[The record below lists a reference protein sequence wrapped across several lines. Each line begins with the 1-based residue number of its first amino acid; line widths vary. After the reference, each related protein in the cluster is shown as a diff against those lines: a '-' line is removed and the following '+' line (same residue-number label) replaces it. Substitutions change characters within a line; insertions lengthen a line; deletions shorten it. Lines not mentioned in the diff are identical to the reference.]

1 MSTFPSLPGSD
12 NPGLG
17 CASVP
22 DLPGFLI
29 LPSDHYDHVK
39 AGTRIFSEIA
49 KTHTLFIR
57 GGRVVELIATQHGPE
72 LSILRPSALQSRL
85 DRYGLPTMVHFLND
99 GKLYLRTKR
108 CPRQTAEVLLDSL
121 EARELLPPIAS
132 ITAAPVLIKHEEGLK
147 VLGPGYHT
155 EQGGILVAGGT
166 DPPIVPISEAVKA
179 IMGLYKDFI
188 FQTPA
193 DFSRALAM
201 LITPGLKLGGFLTTP
216 TPIDIAEAD
225 QSQSGKTYRQT
236 INRLV
241 YQERGYLISRR
252 EGGVG
257 SLDESIS
264 SALMSGRIFIVA
276 DNLRGKVNSQYLEA
290 IVTSPES
297 IPVRVPH
304 RGEALVDARSV
315 SFSITSNGI
324 ETTRDLGNRSSF
336 VRIRKREP
344 GYIWHPWPEGSLH
357 AHVEVNQGYYLGC
370 VHAVIRYWFEQGC
383 PKTDETRHDM
393 REWAGSLDWICRHIF
408 ETDPLMDGH
417 QETQRR
423 VSNPLQVWLRALCQA
438 VDQNELLGKGLQT
451 SELWEVSQNNGINLP
466 NHGKDIEGSAA
477 HQAVGRILSNCFN
490 KEEGSSISIDGY
502 NIQRSEPTKKDEKNR
517 CNRKVKHYTFS
528 RIAPCP

>member
-1 MSTFPSLPGSD
+1 MSSIQRLPGSD
-12 NPGLG
+12 NPRLG

-22 DLPGFLI
+22 DPPGILI

-57 GGRVVELIATQHGPE
+57 GGRVVELIGTQHGPE
-72 LSILRPSALQSRL
+72 LSILRPPALQSRL
-85 DRYGLPTMVHFLND
+85 DRYGTPTMAHILMD
-99 GKLYLRTKR
+99 GKPCLRVKR

-147 VLGPGYHT
+147 VLGPGYHI
-155 EQGGILVAGGT
+155 EQGGILVTGGT
-166 DPPIVPISEAVKA
+166 DPPIIPIPEAVKA
-179 IMGLYKDFI
+179 IKGLFQDFA
-188 FQTPA
+188 FQTSA
-193 DFSRALAM
+193 DYSRALAM
-201 LITPGLKLGGFLTTP
+201 LITPALKLGGFLTTP

-236 INRLV
+236 ITRLV
-241 YQERGYLISRR
+241 YREPGYLISRR

-276 DNLRGKVNSQYLEA
+276 DNLRGKVDSQYLES
-290 IVTSPES
+290 ITTSPEW

-304 RGEALVDARSV
+304 RGEVLVDARSV

-324 ETTRDLGNRSSF
+324 ETTRDLANRSCF

-344 GYIWHPWPEGSLH
+344 GYKWHPWPEGSLH
-357 AHVEVNQGYYLGC
+357 AHVEVNQGFYLGC
-370 VHAVIRYWFEQGC
+370 VHAVIRNWFEQGC
-383 PKTDETRHDM
+383 PKTNETRHDM

-408 ETDPLMDGH
+408 ETDPLMDSH

-423 VSNPLQVWLRALCQA
+423 VSNPALVWLRALCQA
-438 VDQNELLGKGLQT
+438 VEQNELLEKGLQT
-451 SELWEVSQNNGINLP
+451 SELWELSLSNGITLP
-466 NHGKDIEGSAA
+466 NHNKDIEGSAA
-477 HQAVGRILSNCFN
+477 HQAVGRILGNCFN
-490 KEEGSSISIDGY
+490 QEEESSISIDGY
-502 NIQRSEPTKKDEKNR
+502 KIQRSESTKEDEKNR
-517 CNRKVKHYTFS
+517 CDRKVKHYTIS